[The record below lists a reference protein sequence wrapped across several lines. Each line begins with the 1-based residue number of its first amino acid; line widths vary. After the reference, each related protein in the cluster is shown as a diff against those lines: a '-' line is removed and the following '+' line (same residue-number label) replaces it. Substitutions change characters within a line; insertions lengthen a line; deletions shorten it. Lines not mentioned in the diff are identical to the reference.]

1 MANRLKDKV
10 AVITGAANG
19 IGQGTAL
26 LFAQEGATVIAVD
39 RDSAGLRATADTA
52 ATSGFSIDTVTCD
65 LLSESSAAEVMA
77 YTATKYGGVDTVVT
91 AAGFT
96 DLAPIAEMTLAQWQ
110 HTLKGELDIVFLP
123 VRAAWPHLIKRGGGS
138 VINFASVA
146 AWLGTRNVGAVAHA
160 TGKGGVLAM
169 TRQLA
174 LEGAAHKIRANTV
187 SPGTIQTALVQ
198 EVFKAMPEFAA
209 ALRSKIMLDR
219 FGTPQDVG
227 WAIVFLASDEAAWIT
242 GTDLIIDGGATA
254 W

>member
-1 MANRLKDKV
+1 MANRLKGKV

-26 LFAQEGATVIAVD
+26 LFAQEGATVVAGD
-39 RDSAGLRATADTA
+39 RDAAGLRATAATA
-52 ATSGFSIDTVTCD
+52 QSNGCSIDPVTCD
-65 LLSESSAAEVMA
+65 LLSENGAVELMA
-77 YTATKYGGVDTVVT
+77 YTAGKYGGIDTVVT

-96 DLAPIAEMTLAQWQ
+96 DMAPIPDMSLEQWRNTLR
-110 HTLKGELDIVFLP
+110 GELDIVYLP
-123 VRAAWPHLIKRGGGS
+123 VRAAWPHLIARGGGS
-138 VINFASVA
+138 IVNFASIA

-169 TRQLA
+169 TRQMA
-174 LEGAAHKIRANTV
+174 LEGAPVRIRANTV

-198 EVFKAMPEFAA
+198 QVFKAMPDFAA

-219 FGTPQDVG
+219 FGTPEDVG
-227 WAIVFLASDEAAWIT
+227 WGIVYLASDEAAWLT
-242 GTDLIIDGGATA
+242 GSDLIIDGGATA

>member
-1 MANRLKDKV
+1 MANRLKGKV

-26 LFAQEGATVIAVD
+26 LFAREGATVVAGD
-39 RDSAGLRATADTA
+39 RDAAGLRATAATA
-52 ATSGFSIDTVTCD
+52 QSNGCSIDPVTCD
-65 LLSESSAAEVMA
+65 LLSENGAVELMA
-77 YTATKYGGVDTVVT
+77 YTAGKYGGIDTVVT

-96 DLAPIAEMTLAQWQ
+96 DMAPIPDMSLEQWRNTLR
-110 HTLKGELDIVFLP
+110 GELDIVYLP
-123 VRAAWPHLIKRGGGS
+123 VRAAWPHLIARGGGS
-138 VINFASVA
+138 IVNFASIA

-169 TRQLA
+169 TRQMA
-174 LEGAAHKIRANTV
+174 LEGAPVRIRANTV

-198 EVFKAMPEFAA
+198 QVFKAMPDFAA

-219 FGTPQDVG
+219 FGTPEDVG
-227 WAIVFLASDEAAWIT
+227 WGIVYLASDEAAWVT
-242 GTDLIIDGGATA
+242 GSDLIIDGGATA

>member
-1 MANRLKDKV
+1 MANRLQDKV

-26 LFAQEGATVIAVD
+26 LFAQEGARVIAVD

-52 ATSGFSIDTVTCD
+52 ETSGFSIDTVTCD

-123 VRAAWPHLIKRGGGS
+123 VRAAWPYLIKRGGGS

-146 AWLGTRNVGAVAHA
+146 AG
-160 TGKGGVLAM
+160 
-169 TRQLA
+169 
-174 LEGAAHKIRANTV
+174 
-187 SPGTIQTALVQ
+187 IQGDAGLCGR
-198 EVFKAMPEFAA
+198 A
-209 ALRSKIMLDR
+209 AL
-219 FGTPQDVG
+219 QDHVG
-227 WAIVFLASDEAAWIT
+227 SLWHA
-242 GTDLIIDGGATA
+242 
-254 W
+254 

>member
-1 MANRLKDKV
+1 MANRLKGKV

-26 LFAQEGATVIAVD
+26 LFAQEGATVVAGD
-39 RDSAGLRATADTA
+39 RDAAGLRATAATA
-52 ATSGFSIDTVTCD
+52 QSNGCSIDPVTCD
-65 LLSESSAAEVMA
+65 LLSENGAVELMA
-77 YTATKYGGVDTVVT
+77 YTAGKYGGIDTVVT

-96 DLAPIAEMTLAQWQ
+96 DMAPIPDMSLEQWRNTLR
-110 HTLKGELDIVFLP
+110 GELDIVYLP
-123 VRAAWPHLIKRGGGS
+123 VRAAWPHLIERGGGS
-138 VINFASVA
+138 IVNFASIA

-169 TRQLA
+169 TRQMA
-174 LEGAAHKIRANTV
+174 LEGAPVRIRANTV

-198 EVFKAMPEFAA
+198 QVFKAMPDFAA

-219 FGTPQDVG
+219 FGTPEDVG
-227 WAIVFLASDEAAWIT
+227 WGIVYLASDEAAWVT
-242 GTDLIIDGGATA
+242 GSDLIIDGGATA